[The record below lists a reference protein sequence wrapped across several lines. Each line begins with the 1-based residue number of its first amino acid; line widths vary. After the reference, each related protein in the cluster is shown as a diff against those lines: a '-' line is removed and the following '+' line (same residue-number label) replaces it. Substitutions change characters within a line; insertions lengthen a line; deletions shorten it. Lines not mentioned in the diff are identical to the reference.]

1 VSEERINPCDA
12 INSALKVKR
21 HQGFIVTH
29 SYQVTSV
36 YLFFCADRHTDRHID
51 TWTLSKHTCR
61 QLVQSKLKRKQINVR
76 ATKAVIEA
84 REVNRLTEVPAV
96 CDGTE
101 KESVQQITTM
111 LFRYTDTDQ
120 KDIYSCDIAAL
131 VIQIIDF

>member
-1 VSEERINPCDA
+1 MPSIQLSRSNVTKGLLSHIPTK
-12 INSALKVKR
+12 L
-21 HQGFIVTH
+21 HQCTC
-29 SYQVTSV
+29 
-36 YLFFCADRHTDRHID
+36 FFCADRHTDRHID